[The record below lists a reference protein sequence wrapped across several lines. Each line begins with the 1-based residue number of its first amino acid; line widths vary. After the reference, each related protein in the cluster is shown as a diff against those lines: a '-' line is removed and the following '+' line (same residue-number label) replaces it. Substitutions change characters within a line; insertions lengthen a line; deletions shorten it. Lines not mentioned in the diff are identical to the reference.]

1 MFEKTYILVSLIPIA
16 YLSIFLLSRF
26 YSGIRPKILI
36 NYSKAITSICAI
48 LAPILFCVV
57 LFIGPSGS
65 PILGNNFWG
74 FSLKI
79 DNLSMLM
86 LCLISVLGFFVLRFS
101 YNYLDGD
108 KRQGYFLGAIA
119 ITMCSVC
126 LLVLS
131 GQLLHLVLAWIAT
144 SLSLHKLLVYYKER
158 PKAVCTANKKFLV
171 ARIGD
176 LALIGAAFLIGSHF
190 NTSDLT
196 TIFSQSKDLLN
207 TSNLPFSIHLASILI
222 LLAGALKSAQ
232 FPTQAWLVEVMETPT
247 PVSALLHAGILN
259 AGIFLIVRFSNI
271 IVLSPLALALAVLI
285 GTLTALISSSV
296 MLTQSNIKTSL
307 AYSSAAHMGFMM
319 IQCGLGCYSLAI
331 LHLVAHSFY
340 KAHAFLSAG
349 VINRANEKFSL
360 IESAKKLNLSSWQI
374 IFIST
379 LIASLVVTAI
389 AVSFQ
394 ISPFDG
400 FQNLS
405 LTVFLIAGLSIL
417 MAPLLKEKFNFNL
430 SLKVLVA
437 TMFTASSFYFLEK
450 LGGFIFKDLFVYEI
464 NYEFINYLV
473 LSLSCVLFIVI
484 VLGQGLIPSNESS
497 LFWNKVFVSL
507 KNAFYTNARFS
518 LLVREFDIKKSQKNL
533 HLKEIQPILNQRN
546 LNVVLTK
553 SLETVINK
561 GIKRITPLWP
571 LKDFVAVNPYHEL
584 LDFNFKDASQLV
596 SEIYGSKMF
605 MDKDFYL
612 NAINNGI
619 INEEDILLAIKEE
632 NLNDI
637 GINELKEYL
646 INSDITDLG
655 AMHLPLIKDL
665 ASQYTEKDWTKI
677 CMERISLWCSNYFD
691 KGQAVWSC
699 PWKSQDL
706 YLAWIE
712 EASLDKFPEII
723 GLKNFREFIK
733 SLPKDSDQMISL
745 ALSEL
750 GISDNQAERY
760 CHRLLASINGWS
772 SYCRYFLWEAELY
785 GKTDSKL
792 KDFLAVNLAW
802 ELALFRLIS
811 QNQNEFITEWNSFKQ
826 LYNSKNQKTEANV
839 HDKIKYLLQLAF
851 EKSWQRKLFNQILEN
866 NPKDTNQKKTLQ
878 MIFCIDVRS
887 EVFRRNLES
896 LDKNFQTL
904 GFAGFFGFAVE
915 YLKLGESVG
924 QSQCPVLLTP
934 NSKISETIKGK
945 TSFEI
950 KNIIQAIAIQETA
963 ENIWNKF
970 KMSAVSCFSFVG
982 PVGFAYL
989 PKLLQDSFPKFKINN
1004 AESYKLEPN
1013 LECSGNH
1020 GMEFGLSLDKRITIA
1035 YQALQAMS
1043 LTKDFAKFIIITGH
1057 AGSAVNNPHKA
1068 GLDCGACGG
1077 HSGESNAKIAV
1088 EVLNDPHVREA
1099 LELKNIFI
1107 PDDTVFLAALHDTT
1121 TDQIT
1126 VFNQESLNLTTKLEL
1141 CSILEKIDQASA
1153 LTRKERASKLL
1164 IENSLSK
1171 NIFDRAFDWSQ
1182 VRPEWALAG
1191 CSAFVAAPRSL
1202 TKDLNLEGKVFLHDY
1217 IWQDDSNFNIL
1228 NLIMTAPM
1236 IVASWISYQ
1245 YYAAVVDNK
1254 TFGSGNK
1261 VLHNV
1266 SGLIGVLEG
1275 NGGDLRS
1282 GLPIQSLHDGNSW
1295 IHEPRRLTVL
1305 IEAPIDQINK
1315 IIKNNELVKNL
1326 LDHQWIHLFAINSEN
1341 KSLWRYIKNNEW
1353 LKENASRLNT
1363 IGENQYV
1370 SC

>member
-1 MFEKTYILVSLIPIA
+1 MFEKTYILVGFVPFA

-36 NYSKAITSICAI
+36 DYSKTITSICAI

-57 LFIGPSGS
+57 LFIGPSDS
-65 PILGNNFWG
+65 PIFGNNFWG

-79 DNLSMLM
+79 DNLSIFMLS
-86 LCLISVLGFFVLRFS
+86 LISVLGFFVLRFS

-108 KRQGYFLGAIA
+108 KRQGYFLGAVA

-158 PKAVCTANKKFLV
+158 PKAVSAANKKFLV

-176 LALIGAAFLIGSHF
+176 LALIGAAFLIGSQF

-207 TSNLPFSIHLASILI
+207 TSTIPLSIQIASILI

-232 FPTQAWLVEVMETPT
+232 FPTQGWLIEVMETPT

-259 AGIFLIVRFSNI
+259 AGIFLLVRFSNI
-271 IVLSPLALALAVLI
+271 IALSPLALALAVLI
-285 GTLTALISSSV
+285 GTLTALIASSV

-319 IQCGLGCYSLAI
+319 ILCGIGCYSLAI

-349 VINRANEKFSL
+349 EISRAHEKFNV
-360 IESAKKLNLSSWQI
+360 IKNANKINLSNWQK
-374 IFIST
+374 IFVTTSIST
-379 LIASLVVTAI
+379 ILVI
-389 AVSFQ
+389 AVALSFQ
-394 ISPFDG
+394 ISPLQG

-405 LTVFLIAGLSIL
+405 LTVFLITGLSIL
-417 MAPLLKEKFNFNL
+417 MAPLLKEKFDFSL
-430 SLKVLVA
+430 SIRILVA
-437 TMFTASSFYFLEK
+437 TIFTAGSFYFLEK
-450 LGGFIFKDLFVYEI
+450 IGGSIFKDLFIHDIKY
-464 NYEFINYLV
+464 NFLNYLA
-473 LSLSCVLFIVI
+473 LSISCILFII
-484 VLGQGLIPSNESS
+484 IGLGQNLIPKNASNS
-497 LFWNKVFVSL
+497 FWNKVFVYL
-507 KNAFYTNARFS
+507 KNAFYTNAKFS
-518 LLVREFDIKKSQKNL
+518 LLVREFDTKKSTNQLSLKKTQPISCAKNSTKLLDKNL
-533 HLKEIQPILNQRN
+533 LMAVE
-546 LNVVLTK
+546 
-553 SLETVINK
+553 K

-571 LKDFVAVNPYHEL
+571 LKDFVAVNPYHEI
-584 LDFNFKDASQLV
+584 LDYNFKDAFKLV
-596 SEIYGSKMF
+596 SEIYGSRIF

-612 NAINNGI
+612 NAINNGDI
-619 INEEDILLAIKEE
+619 KDEDILLAIKEE
-632 NLNDI
+632 NLNVD
-637 GINELKEYL
+637 INELKEYL

-655 AMHLPLIKDL
+655 AKALPLVKDL
-665 ASQYTEKDWTKI
+665 ASQYTEKDWANI
-677 CMERISLWCSNYFD
+677 CMEGISQWCSNYFD
-691 KGQAVWSC
+691 EGQASWES
-699 PWKSQDL
+699 PWKSQSL
-706 YLAWIE
+706 YPAWIE
-712 EASLDKFPEII
+712 ESSLDESPEII
-723 GLKNFREFIK
+723 GIKNFREFIK
-733 SLPKDSDQMISL
+733 SLPKDSEQMIAL

-750 GISDNQAERY
+750 GIAESQAERY
-760 CHRLLASINGWS
+760 CHRLLASVNGWS
-772 SYCRYFLWEAELY
+772 SYCRYFLWNSELY
-785 GKTDSKL
+785 GQTDSKL

-802 ELALFRLIS
+802 ELALFRLLN
-811 QNQNEFITEWNSFKQ
+811 QNQKTFIDEWNSCKKSYD
-826 LYNSKNQKTEANV
+826 LNNPKIDINV
-839 HDKIKYLLQLAF
+839 HEKIKFIFQLAL

-866 NPKDTNQKKTLQ
+866 NSKDTNQQKTLQ

-896 LDKNFQTL
+896 LDKRFQTL
-904 GFAGFFGFAVE
+904 GFAGFFGFPIE
-915 YLKLGESVG
+915 YFRLGESIG

-945 TSFEI
+945 TLLEI
-950 KNIIQAIAIQETA
+950 KNIIQTRAIKETA

-982 PVGFAYL
+982 PIGFAYL
-989 PKLLQDSFPKFKINN
+989 PKLLKDSFPKFKINKE
-1004 AESYKLEPN
+1004 ESYKLEPS
-1013 LECSGNH
+1013 LEYSDNH
-1020 GMEFGLSLDKRITIA
+1020 GVEFGLSLDRRTTVA

-1088 EVLNDPHVREA
+1088 EVLNDPIVRKA

-1107 PDDTVFLAALHDTT
+1107 PQDTFFLAAIHDTT

-1126 VFNQESLNLTTKLEL
+1126 VFNQEFLNLNTKLEL
-1141 CSILEKIDQASA
+1141 CSILEKIDQASDLA
-1153 LTRKERASKLL
+1153 RKERASKLF
-1164 IENSLSK
+1164 IEQTQSNS
-1171 NIFDRAFDWSQ
+1171 IFERSIDWSQ

-1191 CSAFVAAPRSL
+1191 CSAFIAAPRSL

-1245 YYAAVVDNK
+1245 YYASVVDNK

-1282 GLPIQSLHDGNSW
+1282 GLPIQSLHDGTTW
-1295 IHEPRRLTVL
+1295 IHEPKRLTVL
-1305 IEAPIDQINK
+1305 LEAPIDQINK
-1315 IIKNNELVKNL
+1315 VIQNNELVKNL
-1326 LDHQWIHLFAINSEN
+1326 LDNQWIHLFAINSGN
-1341 KSLWRYIKNNEW
+1341 KNLMRYNKNYEW
-1353 LKENASRLNT
+1353 LKEKTSNDFLLSLQT
-1363 IGENQYV
+1363 I
-1370 SC
+1370 